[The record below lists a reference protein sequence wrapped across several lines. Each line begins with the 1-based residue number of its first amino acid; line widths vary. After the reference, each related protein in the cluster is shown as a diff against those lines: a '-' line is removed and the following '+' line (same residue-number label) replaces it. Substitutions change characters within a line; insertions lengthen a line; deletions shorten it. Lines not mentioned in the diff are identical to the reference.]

1 MRSMV
6 KSVRINDEE
15 QELLRKKAVELN
27 KVLIQKGQ
35 QPLRDS
41 EIVHILIDEGLEL
54 LEVGNSGQV
63 KIIKQFRNIGL
74 ESTIRRRGLPELR
87 IFLKKKENLMFP
99 FFTAYQFLL

>member
-1 MRSMV
+1 MV

-63 KIIKQFRNIGL
+63 KIIK
-74 ESTIRRRGLPELR
+74 
-87 IFLKKKENLMFP
+87 
-99 FFTAYQFLL
+99 

>member
-1 MRSMV
+1 MKTMV

-15 QELLRKKAVELN
+15 QEQLRKKAVELN

-54 LEVGNSGQV
+54 LEVGSSGKV
-63 KIIKQFRNIGL
+63 KIIK
-74 ESTIRRRGLPELR
+74 
-87 IFLKKKENLMFP
+87 
-99 FFTAYQFLL
+99 

>member
-6 KSVRINDEE
+6 KSERINDEE
-15 QELLRKKAVELN
+15 QELLKKKAVELN

-63 KIIKQFRNIGL
+63 KIIK
-74 ESTIRRRGLPELR
+74 
-87 IFLKKKENLMFP
+87 
-99 FFTAYQFLL
+99 